1 MKKFRTLKKS
11 CFPFFFV
18 CIILLILAF
27 SGTGRTVSTLGG
39 NLNVLIIT
47 IDTLRADHLGIYGC
61 VQTKTPNVDR
71 LAENGVLFKNA
82 YSHVPLTLPSHC
94 SLFSGTLPI
103 FHGVRDNGYRLP
115 SSTETLA
122 EIFKKSGFQTAAFV
136 GAFPLDSRFGLN
148 RGFDV
153 YDDLYGSKN
162 VIRDLSFVERKAED
176 VNRNVFEWLAR
187 NREKKF
193 FIWVHYFDPHAPYE
207 PPSPFKEEYR
217 GREYDGEIAYTD
229 SAVGTLLQNL
239 AQWKLMDTTLVIL
252 TADHGEAL
260 GEHQETTHGI
270 FIYDS
275 TLSVPLIFFNSKI
288 LPNKKVISDPIGLID
303 IAPTILDLMGLPKSG
318 HMQGTSFKD
327 LILAGKPRPESYGYI
342 ESVAAMMDRNWAP
355 LQGLRTADWK
365 YIEAPLPELYD
376 LRNDPHET
384 NNIIKKNLGQAQR
397 LQEKLKSLIKSYSS
411 PAASR
416 VLQTERDKETRD
428 KLMSLG
434 YISGKAPH
442 SDASRPDPK
451 TMIAV
456 DNLFNDAIIASET
469 GNLET
474 ADRLYKEVI
483 QKQPNFI
490 VGYEYA
496 AYNYYKMGK
505 LDVAVNLL
513 KKAVDLNLTTT
524 SLISRLGLYL
534 QEAGRPE
541 ESIQIL
547 ERAVEQD
554 PNYTEAYNYLGVSYF
569 KSGQADKAVEM
580 FKKAIKL
587 DADYAMAMNNLGN
600 CYLALKEYDS
610 AIKEYKK
617 AIGIDAR
624 LASAYN
630 GWGAACYR
638 KGLTDEALSHWE
650 KSLELDPRQPDTSY
664 NLGRAHLRLGHKNE
678 ALKFFELFVQT
689 ASPQK
694 YAADI
699 EEVKGVVERLKKEI
713 GKSIIR

>member
-11 CFPFFFV
+11 CFLLFFV
-18 CIILLILAF
+18 CTIPLILAF
-27 SGTGRTVSTLGG
+27 SGTGPTGSRPGE
-39 NLNVLIIT
+39 NLSLLVIT
-47 IDTLRADHLGIYGC
+47 IDTLRADHLGIYGYA
-61 VQTKTPNVDR
+61 QTKTPNIDR
-71 LAENGVLFKNA
+71 LAEKGILFWNA

-122 EIFKKSGFQTAAFV
+122 EIFKKNGFQTAAFV

-162 VIRDLSFVERKAED
+162 AIRDLSFVERKAED
-176 VNRNVFEWLAR
+176 VNRNVLEWLAR

-229 SAVGTLLQNL
+229 SAVGTLLQKL
-239 AQWKLMDTTLVIL
+239 AQWKLMDKTLVIL

-288 LPNKKVISDPIGLID
+288 LNGKKVISDPIGLID
-303 IAPTILDLMGLPKSG
+303 IAPTILDLIGLPKSG
-318 HMQGTSFKD
+318 NMQGTSFKD

-384 NNIIKKNLGQAQR
+384 NNIIKKNPGQAQR

-505 LDVAVNLL
+505 LEVAINLL

-587 DADYAMAMNNLGN
+587 DADYAMAINNLGN
-600 CYLALKEYDS
+600 CYLTLKEYDS
-610 AIKEYKK
+610 AIEEYKK

-624 LASAYN
+624 LAPAFN

-650 KSLELDPRQPDTSY
+650 KSLELDPRQPDTTY

-694 YAADI
+694 YAADL
-699 EEVKGVVERLKKEI
+699 EEVKDVVERLKKEI
-713 GKSIIR
+713 GKNIIR

>member
-18 CIILLILAF
+18 CMILLILAF

-39 NLNVLIIT
+39 NLNLLIIT
-47 IDTLRADHLGIYGC
+47 IDTLRADHLGIYGYT
-61 VQTKTPNVDR
+61 QTKTPNIDR
-71 LAENGVLFKNA
+71 LAEKGILFRNA

-229 SAVGTLLQNL
+229 SAVGTLLQKL

-275 TLSVPLIFFNSKI
+275 TLSIPLIFFNSKI
-288 LPNKKVISDPIGLID
+288 LPSKKVISDPIGLID

-318 HMQGTSFKD
+318 NMQGTSFKD
-327 LILAGKPRPESYGYI
+327 LILAGKSRPESYVYI

-384 NNIIKKNLGQAQR
+384 NNIIKKNLSQAQR

-416 VLQTERDKETRD
+416 LLQTERDKETRD

-434 YISGKAPH
+434 YISGKVPH
-442 SDASRPDPK
+442 GDASRPDPK

-554 PNYTEAYNYLGVSYF
+554 PNYTEAYNYLGVSFF

-600 CYLALKEYDS
+600 CYLTLKEYDS
-610 AIKEYKK
+610 AIEEYKK

-624 LASAYN
+624 LASAFN

-638 KGLTDEALSHWE
+638 KGLTDEALLRWE
-650 KSLELDPRQPDTSY
+650 KSLELDPRQPDTTY